1 MLNFPKDET
10 QELNIGGDLGCTSQF
25 VSSDLF
31 PWYLTPARTTTLNNI
46 QQVHKYIIT
55 STHTL
60 YLTPAPTTT
69 LNNTQQAHTL
79 GT

>member
-25 VSSDLF
+25 VSFDLF
-31 PWYLTPARTTTLNNI
+31 PW
-46 QQVHKYIIT
+46 
-55 STHTL
+55 

-69 LNNTQQAHTL
+69 LNNTQQALHLVLDLPLVPETARC
-79 GT
+79 TRVNRTQRKQD